1 MRHLQSKKQTAWK
14 KSRTFGDLKG
24 GRMRKVTFITVPL
37 PIGRMSYL
45 HARKSIQRFLFP
57 NNGRRY
63 KKRARTATHRRRRSF
78 DTYMAK
84 KKKSI

>member
-24 GRMRKVTFITVPL
+24 GRMRVKL
-37 PIGRMSYL
+37 KDNGRMSYL